1 MTSSEV
7 TPILTQVIPID
18 LMIMNDFGTQ
28 CNIEPLSYDDNN
40 EESQTKCKSSDSDE
54 SESH

>member
-7 TPILTQVIPID
+7 TPILTQVIP
-18 LMIMNDFGTQ
+18 NDFGTQ
-28 CNIEPLSYDDNN
+28 CNIEPLNYDDNN

>member
-7 TPILTQVIPID
+7 KPILTQVIPID

-28 CNIEPLSYDDNN
+28 CNIEPLNYDDNN